1 MQKIVITG
9 ATGMIGTNLVRQ
21 LIKRNKRVLAI
32 VRPNSPKIKNIKHPL
47 VEIIQADLNELQ
59 NITSLPETYDT
70 FYHLAWEGTRGADR
84 NNVQMQLK
92 NIEYTLGA
100 LRLANKIGCH
110 TFIGTGSQ
118 AEYGKIEEKMAP
130 DTPVK
135 PETAY
140 GIAKYCSGKMTQILA
155 NQLGIKHIW
164 TRILSIYGPYDNEN
178 TLVMSS
184 IREMI
189 ENHQSPEYTK
199 GEQLWDYLYVEDAA
213 RALYLIGEKG
223 INNSIYCIGS
233 GKAKPLYQ
241 YIEEIKNQI
250 DKNIELKLGAK
261 EVPKE
266 QIINLCADIS
276 NLTKDTGFIPA
287 TNFHEG
293 IQKTIQWYRENKELL
308 ECRVSSP
315 TATHATKKLP
325 KITPTI

>member
-9 ATGMIGTNLVRQ
+9 ATGMIGTNLIKE
-21 LIKRNKRVLAI
+21 LIKKNKKILAI
-32 VRPNSPKIKNIKHPL
+32 VRPNSPKIKNIEHPL
-47 VEIIQADLNELQ
+47 VKFIQADLNELQ

-70 FYHLAWEGTRGADR
+70 FFHLGWEGAFGSSR
-84 NNVQMQLK
+84 NDINMQMK
-92 NIEYTLGA
+92 NITYSLEAVKLAKRLG
-100 LRLANKIGCH
+100 CS
-110 TFIGTGSQ
+110 TFVGAGSQ
-118 AEYGKIEEKMAP
+118 AEYGRKEEKIGP
-130 DTPVK
+130 STSVN
-135 PETAY
+135 PENAY

-213 RALYLIGEKG
+213 RALYLVGEKG
-223 INNSIYCIGS
+223 VNGSIYCIGS
-233 GKAKPLYQ
+233 GNAKPLYQ

-250 DKNIELKLGAK
+250 DKNIILKLGAK

-276 NLTKDTGFIPA
+276 NLTKDTGFIPI
-287 TNFHEG
+287 TNFQEG
-293 IQKTIQWYRENKELL
+293 IQKTIQWYRKNKE
-308 ECRVSSP
+308 
-315 TATHATKKLP
+315 
-325 KITPTI
+325 